1 MKKQE
6 HKVLDLT
13 ILKKAN
19 VTLVKFMKHNRTEQE
34 QAGIIQ
40 AFEFCYELSWKM
52 MKRFLYNEGIEVN
65 SPRSVFRESAK
76 NGIIKDVK
84 LWFDFLEK
92 RNQTVHTYNEQ
103 TLKEIIKVIPK
114 FRNELES
121 LIKLLEEKNK
131 LENEKKE

>member
-1 MKKQE
+1 MRKQE
-6 HKVLDLT
+6 HKVLNLT

-19 VTLVKFMKHNRTEQE
+19 ATLVKFMKHTRTEQE

-52 MKRFLYNEGIEVN
+52 MKRFLYNEGIEIN

-114 FRNELES
+114 FRNELEN